1 MESMVVHNRIIINM
15 ALESLLVFQMKLYFD
30 IDNGIGA
37 SIVVRG
43 SIIGIHQGCNSYL
56 SLAPKTSRFKF
67 I

>member
-43 SIIGIHQGCNSYL
+43 SIIGIFRTL
-56 SLAPKTSRFKF
+56 
-67 I
+67 